1 MTKHRL
7 LKIAASIAVA
17 PFYGVAWCL
26 GLLVRVLEAIVSAI
40 ITGFTDALFGDRHA
54 AD

>member
-7 LKIAASIAVA
+7 AKIAASIAVA
-17 PFYGVAWCL
+17 PFYGVAWCF
-26 GLLVRVLEAIVSAI
+26 GILVRALAALCDAVF
-40 ITGFTDALFGDRHA
+40 TGFSDALFGDRHV

>member
-7 LKIAASIAVA
+7 GKIAASIAVA
-17 PFYGVAWCL
+17 PFYAVAWCV
-26 GLLVRVLEAIVSAI
+26 GMVAHALEAIVVALI
-40 ITGFTDALFGDRHA
+40 AGFSDALWGKIDA

>member
-7 LKIAASIAVA
+7 LKVAASIAVA
-17 PFYGVAWCL
+17 PFYGLAWCF
-26 GLLVRVLEAIVSAI
+26 GLLVRVVAALIDAV
-40 ITGFTDALFGDRHA
+40 ITGFYDALLGDRHV

>member
-17 PFYGVAWCL
+17 PFYGVAWCV
-26 GLLVRVLEAIVSAI
+26 GLLGRALGAIMNAIVVGVSH
-40 ITGFTDALFGDRHA
+40 GLFGDRHV

>member
-17 PFYGVAWCL
+17 PFYAVAWCC
-26 GLLVRVLEAIVSAI
+26 GLLVRVIGAVLAAI
-40 ITGFTDALFGDRHA
+40 ITGFTDALWGHTQGEG
-54 AD
+54 